1 MTVLTH
7 VQRDFQVEVPLSVLF
22 EQQTIAALAAYIEQ
36 AETSSETVIPKAPAL
51 DHYPLSPPQQ
61 RVYMVSQ
68 LEQST
73 AYHMP
78 AVVRLKGTLQQEK
91 LTEAFEKLIT
101 RHDMLRTS
109 FHTLK
114 GVPRQRVAPSVPFQ
128 IEQLTGGTM
137 EENMQQFVR
146 PFDLGC
152 APLLR
157 IGLKSLDDQEH
168 LLFFDMHHLI
178 SDGLSIDL
186 MLRELSDA
194 YEGSVKDPLKL
205 QYQDYAVWQEQQDF
219 QKEEAFWLQEF
230 SGDLPALQLLTD
242 YQRPAVQSFAG
253 DRVIK
258 EINETLKRQL
268 QELAAKHH
276 TTLYTVLLSAY
287 YTLLA
292 KYTGQKEFVV
302 GTPAAGRV
310 HADLDDMIGMF
321 VQTLALRSEVDPNGT
336 MSQLIEQ
343 VKEKTMHAFEHQQY
357 PFERLLEKLNVPR
370 DFSRHPL
377 FDTVFTLMPDH
388 ESAQHIGEMQVEIEE
403 TNFHIAKFDLTLQAM
418 ESDQGLSFV
427 LDYSTALFKR
437 STAEQMLHHYMY
449 LLKQMVQAPEEA
461 IRSYRLLSEQEAEAQ
476 LNLWN
481 PLPTPYPSE
490 ETIVTQFEA
499 QVQAHGHKSALQCE
513 GVILS
518 YQELNDRVNQLA
530 HYLRE
535 HGFERGMKAALFFER
550 SNEMVLCSSCT

>member
-1 MTVLTH
+1 
-7 VQRDFQVEVPLSVLF
+7 
-22 EQQTIAALAAYIEQ
+22 
-36 AETSSETVIPKAPAL
+36 
-51 DHYPLSPPQQ
+51 
-61 RVYMVSQ
+61 
-68 LEQST
+68 
-73 AYHMP
+73 
-78 AVVRLKGTLQQEK
+78 
-91 LTEAFEKLIT
+91 
-101 RHDMLRTS
+101 
-109 FHTLK
+109 
-114 GVPRQRVAPSVPFQ
+114 
-128 IEQLTGGTM
+128 
-137 EENMQQFVR
+137 
-146 PFDLGC
+146 
-152 APLLR
+152 
-157 IGLKSLDDQEH
+157 
-168 LLFFDMHHLI
+168 MHHLI

-194 YEGSVKDPLKL
+194 YEGSVKAPLKL
-205 QYQDYAVWQEQQDF
+205 QYQDYAVWQQHQGF

-230 SGDLPALQLLTD
+230 SGDIPALQLLTD

-258 EINETLKRQL
+258 EIDEALKNQL
-268 QELAAKHH
+268 QELAANHH

-310 HADLDDMIGMF
+310 HTDLNDMIGMF

-343 VKEKTMHAFEHQQY
+343 VKKKTMQAFEHQQY

-377 FDTVFTLMPDH
+377 FDTVFTLAPDH
-388 ESAQHIGEMQVEIEE
+388 GAAQHIGDMLVEVEE

-418 ESDQGLSFV
+418 ESDRGLSFV

-437 STAEQMLHHYMY
+437 STAEQMMKHYVY
-449 LLKQMVQAPEEA
+449 LLEQMVQAPQEA
-461 IRSYRLLSEQEAEAQ
+461 IQSYRLLSEQEAEAQ
-476 LNLWN
+476 LNKWN
-481 PLPTPYPSE
+481 PLPSPYPAE
-490 ETIVTQFEA
+490 ETIVTQFEK
-499 QVQAHGHKSALQCE
+499 QVQQHGHQPALQCE
-513 GVILS
+513 DEILS

-535 HGFERGMKAALFFER
+535 NGFEKGMKAALFFER
-550 SNEMVLCSSCT
+550 SNEMVLSVLAVLKAGGVYVPIDPDFPDERVKHF